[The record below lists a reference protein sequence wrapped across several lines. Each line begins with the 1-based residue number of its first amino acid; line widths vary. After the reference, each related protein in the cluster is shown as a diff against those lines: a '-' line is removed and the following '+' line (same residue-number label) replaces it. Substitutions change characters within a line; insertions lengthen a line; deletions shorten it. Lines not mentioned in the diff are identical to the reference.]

1 MKKLLIIL
9 SLFLLCG
16 CEFKTQNQANR
27 ENIQKC
33 FAEGGE
39 PVATYCADNSGSI
52 CKVQCFYSKE
62 D

>member
-1 MKKLLIIL
+1 MKKLIIIL

-33 FAEGGE
+33 FVEGGE